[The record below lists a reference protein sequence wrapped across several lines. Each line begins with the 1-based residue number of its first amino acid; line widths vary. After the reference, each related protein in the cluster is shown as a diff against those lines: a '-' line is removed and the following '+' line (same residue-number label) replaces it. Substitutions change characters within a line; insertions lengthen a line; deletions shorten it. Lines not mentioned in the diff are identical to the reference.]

1 MSDERRTT
9 SGIEVKPVYGPAD
22 ARAIRARIGAPGA
35 FPFTRGLRA
44 DGYRTRPWT
53 IRQYAGYGT
62 PQEAN
67 ERFRFLLAQ
76 GQPGLSVAFDLPTQ
90 MGLDSDDARSLGE
103 VGRVG
108 VAIDSLDDVVAL
120 FDGIPLDAVSTS
132 MTINAPAPVL
142 VAMYVVA
149 AELQGVPAGSVRGT
163 AQNDVLKEYVA
174 RGTYIYPPR
183 PSLRLAADLVAWC
196 ATEAPRFN
204 AISLSGYHMREA
216 GSTAVQ
222 EMAFALANAIAYVEA
237 VLARGVAVDD
247 FAPRLS
253 WIFNT
258 HTNFFEE
265 IAKYRALRRMWATLM
280 RDRFGALDAR
290 SLQLRTHT
298 QTGGSTLTLQQPEN
312 NIVRAALQALA
323 AVLGGVQSLALSCY
337 DEAIAIPTEHA
348 QTLAVRTQQ
357 ILAEEIGVT
366 DTADPLGGSWYVEA
380 LTDELEAAAWEL
392 LAEVERIGGAV
403 AAVETGFYQRAIDE
417 EAYRAEMAL
426 ESGERV
432 VVGVNRYREGD
443 DPEPASFQ
451 VDPELAGGQIA
462 RLEAVRARRDAAA
475 VEAAL
480 LALRDDCA
488 RAEVNALPAIVAAV
502 RAHATLGRDLR
513 RDARACSASTSLP
526 EPGLTRALRP
536 TPALL
541 DVPDRR
547 LTCSL
552 RPRRRPGRS
561 APALRAPGPAR
572 PRRGGG
578 SPRSG
583 GARAPSRP
591 PRPPPASRRRARP

>member
-1 MSDERRTT
+1 MSDSRETT
-9 SGIEVKPVYGPAD
+9 SGIEVRPVYGPQD
-22 ARAIRARIGAPGA
+22 EGDPARVGAPGA

-53 IRQYAGYGT
+53 IRQYAGYGSAK
-62 PQEAN
+62 EAN
-67 ERFRFLLAQ
+67 ERFRFLLGQ

-90 MGLDSDDARSLGE
+90 MGLDSDDPRSLGE

-120 FDGIPLDAVSTS
+120 FDGIPLDQVSTS

-222 EMAFALANAIAYVEA
+222 EMAFAFANAIAYVEA
-237 VLARGVAVDD
+237 VLARGIAIDD

-265 IAKYRALRRMWATLM
+265 IAKYRALRRMWATIM
-280 RDRFGALDAR
+280 RDRFGALDER

-366 DTADPLGGSWYVEA
+366 DTADPLGGSWYIEA
-380 LTDELEAAAWEL
+380 LTDDLECRAWEL

-432 VVGVNRYREGD
+432 VVGVNRYREGA
-443 DPEPASFQ
+443 DPEARFFE
-451 VDPELAGGQIA
+451 VDPALSAGQIA
-462 RLEAVRARRDAAA
+462 RLEGVRAARDAGEVERTLAALRRDC
-475 VEAAL
+475 EHS
-480 LALRDDCA
+480 
-488 RAEVNALPAIVAAV
+488 EVNALPAIIAAV
-502 RAHATLGRDLR
+502 RARATLGEICG
-513 RDARACSASTSLP
+513 AMRAVFG
-526 EPGLTRALRP
+526 EYK
-536 TPALL
+536 
-541 DVPDRR
+541 
-547 LTCSL
+547 
-552 RPRRRPGRS
+552 PR
-561 APALRAPGPAR
+561 
-572 PRRGGG
+572 
-578 SPRSG
+578 
-583 GARAPSRP
+583 
-591 PRPPPASRRRARP
+591 

>member
-1 MSDERRTT
+1 
-9 SGIEVKPVYGPAD
+9 
-22 ARAIRARIGAPGA
+22 
-35 FPFTRGLRA
+35 
-44 DGYRTRPWT
+44 
-53 IRQYAGYGT
+53 
-62 PQEAN
+62 
-67 ERFRFLLAQ
+67 
-76 GQPGLSVAFDLPTQ
+76 
-90 MGLDSDDARSLGE
+90 MGLDSDDPRSLGE

-108 VAIDSLDDVVAL
+108 VAIDTLDDVVAL
-120 FDGIPLDAVSTS
+120 FDGIPLDQVSTS

-149 AELQGVPAGSVRGT
+149 AELQGVPAGVGARHGAERRAQGVRG
-163 AQNDVLKEYVA
+163 A
-174 RGTYIYPPR
+174 RHLHLPAAAEPAAGGRPR
-183 PSLRLAADLVAWC
+183 RLVRDARRRAS
-196 ATEAPRFN
+196 TP
-204 AISLSGYHMREA
+204 ISLSGYHMREA

-237 VLARGVAVDD
+237 VLAHGVAVDD

-280 RDRFGALDAR
+280 RDRFGALDER

-380 LTDELEAAAWEL
+380 LTDELERRAWEL

-417 EAYRAEMAL
+417 EAYRARDGA
-426 ESGERV
+426 RV
-432 VVGVNRYREGD
+432 GRARRRRRQPLPRGRR
-443 DPEPASFQ
+443 PG
-451 VDPELAGGQIA
+451 AGRLPGRSRA
-462 RLEAVRARRDAAA
+462 RRRPDRAARGVRARARRRGGRGRA
-475 VEAAL
+475 
-480 LALRDDCA
+480 A
-488 RAEVNALPAIVAAV
+488 RAARRLRARRGERAAGDRRR
-502 RAHATLGRDLR
+502 RARARHAGRDLR
-513 RDARACSASTSLP
+513 RDAR
-526 EPGLTRALRP
+526 R
-536 TPALL
+536 
-541 DVPDRR
+541 VRR
-547 LTCSL
+547 VQ
-552 RPRRRPGRS
+552 
-561 APALRAPGPAR
+561 A
-572 PRRGGG
+572 
-578 SPRSG
+578 
-583 GARAPSRP
+583 
-591 PRPPPASRRRARP
+591 

>member
-1 MSDERRTT
+1 VSERRETT
-9 SGIEVKPVYGPAD
+9 SGIEVRAVYGPGEAD
-22 ARAIRARIGAPGA
+22 AERIGAPGA
-35 FPFTRGLRA
+35 YPFTRGLRA

-53 IRQYAGYGT
+53 IRQYAGYGS
-62 PQEAN
+62 PAEAN

-108 VAIDSLDDVVAL
+108 VAIDTLDDVVAL
-120 FDGIPLDAVSTS
+120 FDGIPLDQVSTS

-149 AELQGVPAGSVRGT
+149 AELQGVPASAVRGT

-183 PSLRLAADLVAWC
+183 PSVRLAADLVAWC
-196 ATEAPRFN
+196 ALEAPRFN

-222 EMAFALANAIAYVEA
+222 EMAFAFANAIAYVEA
-237 VLARGVAVDD
+237 VLARGIAVDD

-265 IAKYRALRRMWATLM
+265 IAKYRALRRMWATIM
-280 RDRFGALDAR
+280 RDRFGAADER

-366 DTADPLGGSWYVEA
+366 DTADPLGGSWFVES
-380 LTDELEAAAWEL
+380 LTDDLERRAWEL
-392 LAEVERIGGAV
+392 LGEVEKIGGAV
-403 AAVETGFYQRAIDE
+403 AAVETGFYQRAIDD
-417 EAYRAEMAL
+417 EAYRAELAL
-426 ESGERV
+426 ETGECV
-432 VVGVNRYREGD
+432 VVGVNRYREGE
-443 DPEPASFQ
+443 DPEPAFFE
-451 VDPELAGGQIA
+451 VDPALAQGQIA
-462 RLEAVRARRDAAA
+462 RLGSVRAARDGAA

-480 LALRDDCA
+480 GALQRDCE
-488 RAEVNALPAIVAAV
+488 RSEVNAMPAIAAAV
-502 RAHATLGRDLR
+502 RARATLGEVCGAMR
-513 RDARACSASTSLP
+513 TVFG
-526 EPGLTRALRP
+526 EYK
-536 TPALL
+536 PA
-541 DVPDRR
+541 
-547 LTCSL
+547 
-552 RPRRRPGRS
+552 
-561 APALRAPGPAR
+561 
-572 PRRGGG
+572 
-578 SPRSG
+578 
-583 GARAPSRP
+583 
-591 PRPPPASRRRARP
+591 